1 VEGALNNS
9 IGFLFMAHD
18 SSDGQIVLDKR
29 GQPRIDWPTA
39 PHERIYKEIDEVMQA
54 AVQQIGGSYIKNPR
68 WSTKLLGNHLI
79 TAHPLGHGVVDHA
92 GRVFDPGGGVHDGL
106 HVIDGAV
113 IPRAI
118 CVNPLLT
125 ISMFAERATEYL
137 RADLRLPAYD
147 ATLEGDDRAPEP
159 VEA

>member
-1 VEGALNNS
+1 
-9 IGFLFMAHD
+9 
-18 SSDGQIVLDKR
+18 VLDKR
-29 GQPRIDWPTA
+29 GQPRVDWPGA

-54 AVQQIGGSYIKNPR
+54 AVQQIGGRYVKNPR

-79 TAHPLGHGVVDHA
+79 TAHPLGGCVAADTADHGVVDHA
-92 GRVFDPGGGVHDGL
+92 GRVFDPAGGVYDGL

-125 ISMFAERATEYL
+125 ISMFAERAAEHM

-147 ATLEGDDRAPEP
+147 AAVEGDDRAPEH
-159 VEA
+159 VVA